1 MPPVAAKDL
10 VIDLAIRYGFQVL
23 GALAIL
29 AVGTLVARWLGGL
42 TSRWLERQRIEPPA
56 RQLAVRVVRI
66 IVVLLALIVA
76 LDKFGFQVAPLV
88 AGIGVAGLGI
98 SFALQGVLGNVMAGL
113 TIIFTKPYRLGEWV
127 ELVGVHGEV
136 TSIEL
141 FSTTLTH
148 PDRSRVVVPN
158 RKIVGEILHN
168 YGTIRQLQLSVPVA
182 ASTDLDRALGA
193 VRETLAGVATVL
205 REPAPLI
212 GVRAVRDPGLTI
224 GIAAWTRVDDYPA
237 AEADVYR
244 AVVERFR
251 AAGIALARPE
261 RQVHL
266 VTAS

>member
-1 MPPVAAKDL
+1 
-10 VIDLAIRYGFQVL
+10 
-23 GALAIL
+23 
-29 AVGTLVARWLGGL
+29 
-42 TSRWLERQRIEPPA
+42 
-56 RQLAVRVVRI
+56 
-66 IVVLLALIVA
+66 VA

-136 TSIEL
+136 TAIEL

-182 ASTDLDRALGA
+182 TSTDLDRALGA

-224 GIAAWTRVDDYPA
+224 GIAAWTRVDDHPT